1 MKPITVKE
9 LMATLSKLDPSA
21 LVGLSTDSEGNSY
34 SLIPNVSY
42 VSPDVY
48 MLNELGSQEY
58 YFDKEEYSNSSS
70 TVKDLFGNKTDK
82 SKLAKCVLLW
92 PSN

>member
-9 LMATLSKLDPSA
+9 LMTTLAKLDPSA

-34 SLIPNVSY
+34 SLIPNVSF

-58 YFDKEEYSNSSS
+58 YFDKEEYSSS
-70 TVKDLFGNKTDK
+70 TVTDLFGNKTDK